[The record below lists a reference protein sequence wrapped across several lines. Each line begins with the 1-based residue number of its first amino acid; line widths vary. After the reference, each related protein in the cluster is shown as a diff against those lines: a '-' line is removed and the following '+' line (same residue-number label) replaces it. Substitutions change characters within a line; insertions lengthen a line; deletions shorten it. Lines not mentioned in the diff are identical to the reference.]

1 MQLGHAAPPG
11 PGGGECSGRGGF
23 FGRIFG
29 TEKMAPIFDPKS
41 SVNSQRVC
49 SDRHRPWD
57 KTTGLHTL
65 PLDNR
70 GRQRGC
76 ERTGYK
82 NIGFNMALF
91 SGILERREGET
102 VFR

>member
-1 MQLGHAAPPG
+1 MLPLPDRGEESVRGEADFSAQFLGPK
-11 PGGGECSGRGGF
+11 
-23 FGRIFG
+23 
-29 TEKMAPIFDPKS
+29 KMAPIFDPKS

-76 ERTGYK
+76 GGTGYK

-91 SGILERREGET
+91 SGLYKR
-102 VFR
+102 